1 MSLIIAD
8 SQSEAQSNAR
18 IESYEQAPPDLATL
32 SDDDTPKWIEE
43 RKDVN
48 YVPIPSVNTYE
59 GPEGAR
65 IFTNVQRF
73 ISNNRKAYVLQ
84 HSIHFIS
91 PLTYWFRGET
101 LLNMGAMQLI
111 KIISGSTDLDHL
123 NYLLINNK
131 GIYKYM
137 KDPVQIGYLVYRFSL
152 MKKTKIPAELARSI
166 FMALVEN
173 LMFYIHGQLHPATD
187 PPKVTFYPEVTWK
200 MMENMGFYNQINPDN
215 KVKPGNYITVGRRY
229 RQELNPIS
237 AHFLCAHCMVH
248 QNSVEENHMHVNED
262 HKKERYHCHSRAVC
276 GTKMHKDYP
285 SFMIHKMT
293 FCRSIADIKDKADKA
308 CLYCNQMLAECTCN
322 KNFEN
327 LLISLEKAMREP
339 VFVEFYNT
347 NLLPAVTQYCWDHH
361 NNTIPLPEGDLIP
374 TNLEDQDPVEIIRQV
389 YMRTVAVDY
398 QRQICWGETVIRI
411 PDLTNIIRDRMQ
423 KMEIYLHQIEEYGID
438 LSQNKSCVFHEEC
451 VYDETIKSEEHY
463 RNAHFICPYSLIPD
477 THEPPILRNDHE
489 FVEHLYRYHLAH
501 RIDPNHILAC
511 LPDKEFPNEFCPRG
525 FYANKYESASVL
537 YNCLLHHQTEHSE
550 EGKQDCRECNSWT
563 FKSQMMYKIHLLS
576 WHPLSMDEKWD
587 LANIKQIPSD
597 QFRDVDPRL
606 IGSLVNPQ
614 SLNHD
619 PNVDKQYLGVDEEPL
634 EREELNQ
641 EDEDDDIASLH
652 SNPDVVDLEPSTHP
666 RRSNMRRAS
675 VGNLPVARQLFTPGN
690 NINQIDDDDDGIEG
704 FRIPARLHAC
714 NESVFMTEVRRQRPE
729 RRVNIRTPTT
739 TVGLSANVRPTNNN
753 NSNRNTQNVVAM
765 PAGQGGTYKCHNE
778 SHQPPKEFLSEES
791 KALHIIAEHRC
802 PLYNKCKFSA
812 EMDFEIMRH
821 YRTIHL
827 VHQTTCRICNEQ
839 VPTDDLQS
847 HIQNTHYKC
856 SSCLRFF
863 NTEIERDEHLTR
875 CQNFNVPIH
884 NQYTPM
890 LIGGEHHGFRADQ
903 ELEIASKEWSS
914 FEKHMIDHSTLNVQD
929 KLLGKKL
936 LERREAVEQIKR
948 VQARTAVLTNTHTIK
963 QLIFVM
969 PKFYTGETKD
979 ISKSAGILLAGIT
992 PDIKLA
998 SNCQVTPSKA
1008 LQNFH
1013 KIDAF
1018 TRKIRDYSNNMPLSE
1033 NQCKLMLSHFLTPSI
1048 KDTLEGFAQMDFC
1061 DLSYLNIITYLQK
1074 LFCPLSLET
1083 IENEVLQSKLGASE
1097 NILTFQKRV
1106 RKVLEICSNRL
1117 PEARRYNYINYH
1129 LRRLTIDNLPE
1140 KLKQEIKRN
1149 ELTSG
1154 QYTVSELSDAFIAF
1168 SQKESENLKVGW
1180 KQEEVGKVEK
1190 SVWNKNPRQN
1200 KDPKATS
1207 TEDFDQ
1213 LMHPGKK
1220 KESVKTGKKGR
1231 KERGRS
1237 GSRSRDR
1244 SRDKS
1249 RERSRST
1256 SGRQPRRRSQSP
1268 EKGRFRFR
1276 TRSRSKGRFKKFR
1289 NKRRDKSYEAK
1300 EVRNNP
1306 QTDSKGNNSGQ
1317 GNNYNNQGNQNR
1329 MPFFERNRLR
1339 REEFE
1344 TKRKR
1349 LGEPW
1354 ASMPKFCLR
1363 CSDKTHWA
1371 DNPVCPYDH
1380 TLPVS
1385 DNICWGN
1392 LDNKKIFCGYHVQC
1406 RNEAKWKKEPK
1417 NVYWMRP
1424 NPKVK
1429 QPK

>member
-8 SQSEAQSNAR
+8 SKSEAQSNAR
-18 IESYEQAPPDLATL
+18 IEACEQVLPDLATL
-32 SDDDTPKWIEE
+32 ADEDIPEWVEA
-43 RKDVN
+43 RKEVN

-59 GPEGAR
+59 GPVGAR

-73 ISNNRKAYVLQ
+73 INNNRKTYVLQ
-84 HSIHFIS
+84 HSIHYIF
-91 PLTYWFRGET
+91 PLTYWFKGET
-101 LLNMGAMQLI
+101 LLNLGAMQLI

-123 NYLLINNK
+123 NYLLANNQ

-137 KDPVQIGYLVYRFSL
+137 KGPSDIGYLVYRFSL

-173 LMFYIHGQLHPATD
+173 LMFYIHGKLNQATE
-187 PPKVTFYPEVTWK
+187 PPKVTFYPEVTQK
-200 MMENMGFYNQINPDN
+200 MMENMGFYNQVTPDN
-215 KVKPGNYITVGRRY
+215 EVKRPGDYIKVGRRY

-237 AHFLCAHCMVH
+237 AHFLCAHCMTP
-248 QNSVEENHMHVNED
+248 QNSVKENYMHVNED

-276 GTKMHKDYP
+276 GTKVHQDYTH
-285 SFMIHKMT
+285 FMIHKMT
-293 FCRSIADIKDKADKA
+293 FCRDIADNNKSADKT
-308 CLYCNQMLAECTCN
+308 CVYCNQMLAECTCS
-322 KNFEN
+322 KNFEA
-327 LLISLEKAMREP
+327 LLISLERAMREP
-339 VFVEFYNT
+339 TFVEFYNT
-347 NLLPAVTQYCWDHH
+347 NLLPAVTQYCWDQH
-361 NNTIPLPEGDLIP
+361 NNATLLPEGDLIP
-374 TNLEDQDPVEIIRQV
+374 TNLENEDPVNIIRQV
-389 YMRTVAVDY
+389 SMRTIATDY
-398 QRQICWGETVIRI
+398 QRQILWGETVIKI
-411 PDLTNIIRDRMQ
+411 SDLTNIIRDRMQ
-423 KMEIYLHQIEEYGID
+423 KTENYLHQIEEYGID

-451 VYDETIKSEEHY
+451 GYDETIKSDEHY

-477 THEPPILRNDHE
+477 AQEPPILRNDHE

-501 RIDPNHILAC
+501 RIDPNNILAC
-511 LPDKEFPNEFCPRG
+511 LPDKDYPNRFCPRG
-525 FYANKYESASVL
+525 FYADKYESASVL
-537 YNCLLHHQTEHSE
+537 YNCLLHHQKEHSE
-550 EGKQDCRECNSWT
+550 EERQDCQECNSWT

-576 WHPLSMDEKWD
+576 WHPLSMDEQWE
-587 LANIKQIPSD
+587 LASIKQIPSD
-597 QFRDVDPRL
+597 QFEDVDPSL
-606 IGSLVNPQ
+606 IGHPVNPQ

-619 PNVDKQYLGVDEEPL
+619 PNVDKQYLGIDEEPL
-634 EREELNQ
+634 ERERLNQ
-641 EDEDDDIASLH
+641 EEEDDDIASLH
-652 SNPDVVDLEPSTHP
+652 SNQDTVDVESSARP
-666 RRSNMRRAS
+666 RRSTMRRAS
-675 VGNLPVARQLFTPGN
+675 AGNLPVARQLTYTPGN
-690 NINQIDDDDDGIEG
+690 NINQINDDDDGIEG

-739 TVGLSANVRPTNNN
+739 TVGLSANARPTINN
-753 NSNRNTQNVVAM
+753 NSNRNNQNVVAL

-802 PLYNKCKFSA
+802 PLYNRCKFSA
-812 EMDFEIMRH
+812 EMDSEIMRH
-821 YRTIHL
+821 YRTIHS

-847 HIQNTHYKC
+847 HINNTHYKC

-863 NTEIERDEHLTR
+863 NTEMERDDHLNR

-914 FEKHMIDHSTLNVQD
+914 FEKHLIDNSTLNEGD
-929 KLLGKKL
+929 KLLGKKI
-936 LERREAVEQIKR
+936 LERRDAVEQIKR
-948 VQARTAVLTNTHTIK
+948 VQSRTAVLTNTHTIK
-963 QLIFVM
+963 QLMFVM
-969 PKFYTGETKD
+969 PKFYTGEIKD
-979 ISKSAGILLAGIT
+979 VSKSAGILLAGIT
-992 PDIKLA
+992 PDIKLT

-1013 KIDAF
+1013 RIDAF

-1033 NQCKLMLSHFLTPSI
+1033 SQCKLILIHFLTPSI
-1048 KDTLEGFAQMDFC
+1048 KDALEGFSQVDFC

-1074 LFCPLSLET
+1074 LFCPLSLEH
-1083 IENEVLQSKLGASE
+1083 IENEVLQSKLSASE

-1106 RKVLEICSNRL
+1106 RKVLELCSNRL
-1117 PEARRYNYINYH
+1117 PEASRYNYINYH

-1140 KLKQEIKRN
+1140 KLKQEIKKN
-1149 ELTSG
+1149 ELTCG

-1168 SQKESENLKVGW
+1168 SQKESEKLKVGW
-1180 KQEEVGKVEK
+1180 KEEEVGKVEK
-1190 SVWNKNPRQN
+1190 DVWNKNPRRS
-1200 KDPKATS
+1200 KDSRSTS
-1207 TEDFDQ
+1207 VDDFDQ

-1220 KESVKTGKKGR
+1220 KESVKTEKKERKEKGR
-1231 KERGRS
+1231 
-1237 GSRSRDR
+1237 SRS
-1244 SRDKS
+1244 KS
-1249 RERSRST
+1249 RERSRNT
-1256 SGRQPRRRSQSP
+1256 SGRQPRKRSQSP
-1268 EKGRFRFR
+1268 EKGKFRSR
-1276 TRSRSKGRFKKFR
+1276 TRSRSRGRFRKFR
-1289 NKRRDKSYEAK
+1289 NKRKNKRYEAR

-1354 ASMPKFCLR
+1354 ASLPKFCLR
-1363 CSDKTHWA
+1363 CADKTHWA

-1424 NPKVK
+1424 KVK